1 MTDSTW
7 NSIRAIGRQPLA
19 MVETKRRFG
28 ALIRTARDEG
38 ATWTEIAFAAR
49 KSTATC
55 KKYSALMPVA

>member
-7 NSIRAIGRQPLA
+7 NSIRSIGRQPLA

-28 ALIRTARDEG
+28 ALIRTARGEG

-49 KSTATC
+49 KSAATVQ
-55 KKYSALMPVA
+55 KYSRMMPVN